1 MTLQNGSV
9 LNNRYRIVEILGRGG
24 MGSVYRAVDE
34 NLGVEVA
41 LKENLFTTEEYE
53 RQFRNEAVILATLR
67 HPNLTRV
74 TDHFVIENQGQYLV
88 MDYIEGEDLRQRM
101 DRAGVISEEEAVLIG
116 AAICDALS
124 YLHTH
129 TPPVIHRDIKPG
141 NVKITPK
148 GEIYLV
154 DFGLAKFIRSGQATT
169 TGARAMTPGYSPPE
183 QYGTAPTDERSDI
196 FSLGATLYAGLTG
209 TVPEDALARA
219 MGQIQLTPVRKHNPK
234 ISKRM
239 ASVIEKSMAIKPDDR
254 CQSAEDFKQALFSV
268 RAVNGARASGNYI
281 IEPPPPSAV
290 GSTYPP
296 MAAVA
301 SGSSGEYVVGAGG
314 VTAYNGLGNSAAGAA
329 SPASTSGA
337 GRRTGCVYILLVGIL
352 LVAAGFVAYLF
363 YPSWPVQA
371 QRALGLI
378 VPIGSNALPVA
389 LTDPSAT
396 PTVDNSPLPMPT
408 LADTATATA
417 TQTLEPTPTQ
427 TLPPLATI
435 ALTPTIPEPTPTNTP
450 GPRGGGSGEIAY
462 ASDDTENGE
471 TQIMLLDVEVYLKSE
486 GKEKA
491 RQITN
496 IPGGA
501 CQPAWSP
508 DGQWLVFTVPCDTN
522 QALYRGSGLWRIK
535 ADDDLD
541 NPTTLEQLSSD
552 ILGGDFDPAWS
563 PDGSKIIFTSLRDG
577 GRARIYSLDLTSKVN
592 PEDSYLVERLSL
604 RTSYDLQPA
613 WSTDGQKIAFVS
625 TQKGP
630 VQVWTMDSDGS
641 NQTMF
646 SRSGN
651 RINSHPQWSINGER
665 ILLTQV
671 EELGQI
677 PKLVVASYIKET
689 EDSDDQ
695 GIYDE
700 VPYDLRYDLGLMPA
714 REAKYSPNGGYLAF
728 ESWPE
733 GQNHDIYIMAV
744 SGGDLNRLTTW
755 ERFDFDAAWRPAV
768 ARQE

>member
-1 MTLQNGSV
+1 
-9 LNNRYRIVEILGRGG
+9 
-24 MGSVYRAVDE
+24 
-34 NLGVEVA
+34 
-41 LKENLFTTEEYE
+41 
-53 RQFRNEAVILATLR
+53 LR
-67 HPNLTRV
+67 
-74 TDHFVIENQGQYLV
+74 
-88 MDYIEGEDLRQRM
+88 
-101 DRAGVISEEEAVLIG
+101 
-116 AAICDALS
+116 
-124 YLHTH
+124 
-129 TPPVIHRDIKPG
+129 
-141 NVKITPK
+141 
-148 GEIYLV
+148 
-154 DFGLAKFIRSGQATT
+154 
-169 TGARAMTPGYSPPE
+169 
-183 QYGTAPTDERSDI
+183 
-196 FSLGATLYAGLTG
+196 
-209 TVPEDALARA
+209 
-219 MGQIQLTPVRKHNPK
+219 
-234 ISKRM
+234 
-239 ASVIEKSMAIKPDDR
+239 
-254 CQSAEDFKQALFSV
+254 
-268 RAVNGARASGNYI
+268 
-281 IEPPPPSAV
+281 
-290 GSTYPP
+290 
-296 MAAVA
+296 
-301 SGSSGEYVVGAGG
+301 
-314 VTAYNGLGNSAAGAA
+314 
-329 SPASTSGA
+329 
-337 GRRTGCVYILLVGIL
+337 
-352 LVAAGFVAYLF
+352 
-363 YPSWPVQA
+363 
-371 QRALGLI
+371 
-378 VPIGSNALPVA
+378 
-389 LTDPSAT
+389 
-396 PTVDNSPLPMPT
+396 
-408 LADTATATA
+408 
-417 TQTLEPTPTQ
+417 
-427 TLPPLATI
+427 
-435 ALTPTIPEPTPTNTP
+435 
-450 GPRGGGSGEIAY
+450 
-462 ASDDTENGE
+462 
-471 TQIMLLDVEVYLKSE
+471 SE

-630 VQVWTMDSDGS
+630 VQVWTMDSNGG

-665 ILLTQV
+665 ILFTQV
-671 EELGQI
+671 DELGKI
-677 PKLVVASYIKET
+677 PKLVVASYIKES

-768 ARQE
+768 VRQE